1 MLPAAGVLVVAWM
14 TADTMGE
21 LGVGEYLGALSRAPS
36 CWPSSPPS
44 SLFSPRLFS
53 FSIGST
59 FGTFGVM
66 LPIGGARIAASGD
79 LRLLIPVFGAV
90 LAGSI
95 FGDHT
100 SPLSDTTIDPVGYR
114 VGDQPHRSRHH
125 SIALRPGVCLLLDAR
140 VSRLELYREHGR
152 GPDHGAGRARRV
164 LLLSERKVRRE
175 RRTRGASRGKG
186 GGAVRQES
194 CAPVTGVRAMR
205 LVLEAEPDL
214 HADLDVGDLAILDV
228 AAHL

>member
-1 MLPAAGVLVVAWM
+1 MKILTNTDFVFSLAAAVLIATLVALTRALRKGTSSGLIAKGFGVGVKSMLPAAGVLVVAWM

-66 LPIGGARIAASGD
+66 LPNGGARIAASGD

-100 SPLSDTTIDPVGYR
+100 SPLSDTTILSAIGSGINLIDHVTTQLPYALVCAFSSTLGY
-114 VGDQPHRSRHH
+114 
-125 SIALRPGVCLLLDAR
+125 
-140 VSRLELYREHGR
+140 
-152 GPDHGAGRARRV
+152 
-164 LLLSERKVRRE
+164 
-175 RRTRGASRGKG
+175 
-186 GGAVRQES
+186 
-194 CAPVTGVRAMR
+194 
-205 LVLEAEPDL
+205 LVLGITENVPA
-214 HADLDVGDLAILDV
+214 G
-228 AAHL
+228 